1 MIRVVVV
8 DDDFRIAGI
17 HAAYVDKV
25 DGFQAIAQVH
35 TAAEAIA
42 AVDRLRPDLLL
53 LDLYLPDEHG
63 LELVARLRRDGH
75 PPVDVI
81 VITAAKDAD
90 SVRAA
95 MQGGALH
102 YLLKP
107 FGFPAL
113 RDKLLSYGQMRSR
126 LSALHEPD
134 QRSVDRVFGALRAP
148 DQLAGA
154 KGRSPHTLE
163 AVERLFVS
171 GEREMS
177 AAEVAEMTGMSRA
190 TAQRYLSHLH
200 EMGRVDIRLRYGSGG
215 RPEHRYR
222 WRRTGQELAVLR
234 GGSAFSGR
242 LRDRGDDHLEGGAVA
257 VGAVHLDRAVV
268 GFGDDPA
275 GGHGHRGQG
284 EHGRLHPPQPEAV
297 DHGQAH
303 PDGQERHRLPLREQP
318 HRRQVEPGEHRP
330 GDVRR
335 HRTEPPQDA
344 ARRGGRRPGATSADL
359 WGRRG
364 WLVAAD

>member
-17 HAAYVDKV
+17 HAAYVGKV
-25 DGFQAIAQVH
+25 DGFEVIAQVH
-35 TAAEAIA
+35 TAAAAAAAI
-42 AVDRLRPDLLL
+42 DRLRPDLLL

-63 LELVARLRRDGH
+63 LDLVARLRREGH
-75 PPVDVI
+75 PLVDVI

-163 AVERLFVS
+163 AVERLLVS
-171 GEREMS
+171 GAQEMS
-177 AAEVAEMTGMSRA
+177 AAEVAETTGMSRA

-222 WRRTGQELAVLR
+222 WRRAGQELAVLR
-234 GGSAFSGR
+234 GAARADRGVVRHRPGGRVDQPALPGQRHDALRGTGHLVPGPGHAGDDGHDPRPAALEVLLDADPRRGRQHVARPGADGGPGQHDADERDLRRRQVGARAGRGRAGRSGSVFSGR
-242 LRDRGDDHLEGGAVA
+242 LRDGGDDHLEGGAV
-257 VGAVHLDRAVV
+257 
-268 GFGDDPA
+268 
-275 GGHGHRGQG
+275 
-284 EHGRLHPPQPEAV
+284 
-297 DHGQAH
+297 
-303 PDGQERHRLPLREQP
+303 
-318 HRRQVEPGEHRP
+318 
-330 GDVRR
+330 
-335 HRTEPPQDA
+335 
-344 ARRGGRRPGATSADL
+344 
-359 WGRRG
+359 
-364 WLVAAD
+364 